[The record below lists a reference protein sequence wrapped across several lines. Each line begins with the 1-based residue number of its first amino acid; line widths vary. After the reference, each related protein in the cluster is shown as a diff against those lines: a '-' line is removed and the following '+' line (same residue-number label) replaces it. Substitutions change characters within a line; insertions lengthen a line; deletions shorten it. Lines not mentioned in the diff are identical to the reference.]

1 MLNLN
6 DMAEQSYMLAKQRE
20 LSTDV
25 ISTLKHCAGEVVE
38 ACEAYAKL
46 QQTSSPNMADT
57 YRTEFALELADVII
71 CALTASARAGIN
83 IEDYITVAMQKNAQ
97 RAYQEQNNETA

>member
-6 DMAEQSYMLAKQRE
+6 NIAEQSYILANQRG
-20 LSTDV
+20 LGTDV

-38 ACEAYAKL
+38 ACEA
-46 QQTSSPNMADT
+46 QT
-57 YRTEFALELADVII
+57 RLTEAQDWGTSEKHRFALGLELADIII

-83 IEDYITVAMQKNAQ
+83 IEDCINKAMLENVQ